1 MIEHNYPTLGLDEQ
15 RAATRVI
22 GCGWCGPG
30 KEVERF
36 ENELCRYLELPD
48 GHAVAVSSGTA
59 ALFMAV
65 KHFRKLNISYPIYTC
80 SAVRNAIMA
89 TGSLPEPKDIGSDY
103 DIVVHMFG
111 IPEKVD
117 SLDRPFIEDAA
128 QAFGA
133 KINNQYVGTFGDYG
147 VFSFSATKIIT
158 TGGQGGAIVSRDKG
172 RIDEIRDYREF
183 DMRSDLLPRF
193 NFQMSDLQA
202 AIGRVQ
208 LTKINKFIQR
218 REEIFN
224 EYVLAGLPMFKSSDK
239 SITDVRY
246 RAVMKTDKARK
257 IIDSMRKYGIKA
269 IVPIEEFE
277 LLGDKELYPKALEMA
292 RKTVS
297 LPIYPSM
304 NNKEI
309 DLIILVVKK
318 CLC

>member
-1 MIEHNYPTLGLDEQ
+1 MINHNYPTLGSDEQ
-15 RAATRVI
+15 RAANRII
-22 GCGWCGPG
+22 GSGWVGPG

-36 ENELCRYLELPD
+36 ENELCKYLELPE
-48 GHAVAVSSGTA
+48 GHAIAVSSGTA
-59 ALFMAV
+59 ALFMAI
-65 KHFRKLNISYPIYTC
+65 KHSRKLNISYPIYTC
-80 SAVRNAIMA
+80 SAVRNAVIEA
-89 TGSLPEPKDIGSDY
+89 GSMPEAKDIGIDS

-111 IPEKVD
+111 IPERMNHK
-117 SLDRPFIEDAA
+117 PIIEDAA

-133 KINNQYVGTFGDYG
+133 KINNQYVGTFCDYG
-147 VFSFSATKIIT
+147 IFSFSATKIIT
-158 TGGQGGAIVSRDKG
+158 SGGQGGAIVSRDKA

-224 EYVLAGLPMFKSSDK
+224 EYVLAGFTMVKSSDK
-239 SITDVRY
+239 SIIDVRY
-246 RAVMKTDKARK
+246 RAILKTDRARK
-257 IIDSMRKYGIKA
+257 IIDTLYNYGIKA

-277 LLGDKELYPKALEMA
+277 LLGDKYLYPNAVEMA
-292 RKTVS
+292 RTTVS

-304 NNKEI
+304 TDKEV

-318 CLC
+318 CLY